1 MKGKGLLLFL
11 LGFAA
16 LWLALR
22 LPWLGG
28 DAGIPSMW
36 EYGYNVTDEGYYLVG
51 GKEKLLWGHFVDM
64 PRAETATYGYA
75 PGMHFLS
82 YAAHKVFGLSDWKWR
97 IPFVAINFAA
107 WIVLFLALARRLR
120 PLGAFLLCAA
130 FSCIPMIVAYERTA
144 SNDVLIGSLLVM
156 ACVAAAG
163 TERWRLFV
171 PAFLVTPIM
180 LIKPSM
186 WALLP
191 LVVCCVMTERK
202 TRSRLIDVLLFAGS
216 FAAAFALVMFSLHLV
231 TIPDA
236 NANGVS
242 VAEVLNRMNA
252 RYGLPN
258 ILDFAANF
266 KGVSCFPRD
275 PSGTMLGPLTLFL
288 APLPVFFFLRRI
300 SWRTAFGFF
309 IPAYVGAVSIMNTIY
324 THYFIP
330 VLMAVP
336 LLWMFLAEE
345 RGDAEE
351 SNERP
356 RNLLVVTA
364 LMVGAAFVLYLFL
377 SSPARLD
384 PAIQRAYSRIYN
396 LPQDNVWTVSALPA
410 VLFSLVVTAI
420 CAVCGYR
427 KLGCRGL
434 IASAGA
440 ALLVGS
446 VAFALLPAV
455 RIAPAMRV
463 QSEIYVMPLL
473 LSVTLGAILLV
484 ASSAFPLLT
493 GKAWCAIPLAV
504 VVVAYLLTPTWR
516 AAAVELVRPATHYH
530 RDAAKELAKLLP
542 EDAIVL
548 GERADQMLMSVP
560 VRTSS
565 TFLANSDGT
574 KTAEDIL
581 KVKPDAKLYLM
592 ADTQHAYNL
601 QNFAKKKDRFALQPL
616 AKVKMPSF
624 ETGKPVD
631 VHLCKII
638 VMDNSKNG
646 RK

>member
-1 MKGKGLLLFL
+1 MKGKRLPLFL
-11 LGFAA
+11 LAFAA

-51 GKEKLLWGHFVDM
+51 GKEKLLWGNFVDL

-107 WIVLFLALARRLR
+107 WIVLFLALVRKLR
-120 PLGAFLLCAA
+120 PLGAFLVCTA
-130 FSCIPMIVAYERTA
+130 FSCIPMVVAYERTA

-156 ACVAAAG
+156 SCVAAAG
-163 TERWRLFV
+163 TGRWRLAV
-171 PAFLVTPIM
+171 PAFLVTPII
-180 LIKPSM
+180 LIKPSL

-191 LVVCCVMTERK
+191 LVVCCVLMERK
-202 TRSRLIDVLLFAGS
+202 TRSRLIDAAVFAGA
-216 FAAAFALVMFSLHLV
+216 FVAAFALVKLLLYLITLPEAS
-231 TIPDA
+231 
-236 NANGVS
+236 ANGVS
-242 VAEVLNRMNA
+242 VAEIIRRMDA

-258 ILDFAANF
+258 VLDFATDF

-288 APLPVFFFLRRI
+288 VPLPVFFFLRRI
-300 SWRTAFGFF
+300 SWRTAFGLF

-336 LLWMFLAEE
+336 LLWMFMSEE
-345 RGDAEE
+345 KGDAEGADE
-351 SNERP
+351 KV
-356 RNLLVVTA
+356 RNLLITVV
-364 LMVGAAFVLYLFL
+364 LMLGAVFVLYLFL
-377 SSPARLD
+377 SSPMKLD
-384 PAIQRAYSRIYN
+384 PAIQRVYSRIYN
-396 LPQDNVWTVSALPA
+396 LPQDNVWAVSALPA
-410 VLFSLVVTAI
+410 FLFAQVVTTV
-420 CAVCGYR
+420 CAACGFR
-427 KLGCRGL
+427 KLGRRGL

-463 QSEIYVMPLL
+463 PAETYLMPLVL
-473 LSVTLGAILLV
+473 TVGLGAILIV
-484 ASSAFPLLT
+484 ANSVFPQLT
-493 GKAWCAIPLAV
+493 RRGWCAIPLAV
-504 VVVAYLLTPTWR
+504 VAAGYLLTPTWR

-548 GERADQMLMSVP
+548 GERTDQMLMSVP

-581 KVKPDAKLYLM
+581 KAKPDAKLYLM

-601 QNFAKKKDRFALQPL
+601 QNFAKRKDRFALQPL
-616 AKVKMPSF
+616 AKFKMPSF
-624 ETGKPVD
+624 ATGKPVD
-631 VHLCKII
+631 VHLFRIHVKETH
-638 VMDNSKNG
+638 K
-646 RK
+646 

>member
-1 MKGKGLLLFL
+1 MKGKSLLLFL
-11 LGFAA
+11 LAFAGI
-16 LWLALR
+16 WLALR

-51 GKEKLLWGHFVDM
+51 GKEKLLWGSFVDL

-97 IPFVAINFAA
+97 IPFVAINLAA
-107 WIVLFLALARRLR
+107 WIVLFLALARKFR
-120 PLGAFLLCAA
+120 PLGAFLVCAA
-130 FSCIPMIVAYERTA
+130 FSCIPMVVAYERTA

-156 ACVAAAG
+156 SCVAAVG
-163 TERWRLFV
+163 TGRWRLVV

-191 LVVCCVMTERK
+191 LVVCCVMMERK
-202 TRSRLIDVLLFAGS
+202 TRSRVVDALLFAGS
-216 FAAAFALVMFSLHLV
+216 FAAAFALVTLSLYLV
-231 TIPDA
+231 TIPEA

-242 VAEVLNRMNA
+242 VAEILNRMNA

-258 ILDFAANF
+258 ILDFATNF

-288 APLPVFFFLRRI
+288 VPLPVFFFLRRV
-300 SWRTAFGFF
+300 SWRTAFGLF

-336 LLWMFLAEE
+336 LLWMFLSEE
-345 RGDAEE
+345 KGDAEE
-351 SNERP
+351 TDEKA
-356 RNLLVVTA
+356 RNLLVTAA

-377 SSPARLD
+377 SAPAKLD
-384 PAIQRAYSRIYN
+384 PAIQRVYSRIYN

-410 VLFSLVVTAI
+410 VLLSLVVTAI
-420 CAVCGYR
+420 CAACGFR
-427 KLGCRGL
+427 KVGYRGL

-455 RIAPAMRV
+455 RIAPAMRIPP
-463 QSEIYVMPLL
+463 ETYLMPLVL
-473 LSVTLGAILLV
+473 TAAFGAVLLV
-484 ASSAFPLLT
+484 AGSVFPRLT
-493 GKAWCAIPLAV
+493 GKTWCVIPLAV
-504 VVVAYLLTPTWR
+504 VVAGYLLTPTWR

-581 KVKPDAKLYLM
+581 KAKPGAKLYLL

-601 QNFAKKKDRFALQPL
+601 QNFAKRKDRFALQPL
-616 AKVKMPSF
+616 AKFKMPSF
-624 ETGKPVD
+624 ATGKPVD
-631 VHLCKII
+631 VHLCRINVLKGTH
-638 VMDNSKNG
+638 K
-646 RK
+646 

>member
-1 MKGKGLLLFL
+1 MKRLFPFL
-11 LGFAA
+11 LAFAA

-51 GKEKLLWGHFVDM
+51 GKEKFLWGNFVDL

-82 YAAHKVFGLSDWKWR
+82 YAAHKAFGLSDWKWR
-97 IPFVAINFAA
+97 IPFVTINFIA
-107 WIVLFLALARRLR
+107 WIVLFLVLARRMR

-130 FSCIPMIVAYERTA
+130 FSCIPMVVAYERTA

-156 ACVAAAG
+156 ACAAAAG
-163 TERWRLFV
+163 QGRWRLVV
-171 PAFLVTPIM
+171 PAFIVTPIM
-180 LIKPSM
+180 LIKPSL

-191 LVVCCVMTERK
+191 LVVCCVMMERK
-202 TRSRLIDVLLFAGS
+202 TRSRVIDALVFAGS
-216 FAAAFALVMFSLHLV
+216 FVVAFALVKLSLYLV
-231 TIPDA
+231 TLPEA
-236 NANGVS
+236 SANGVS
-242 VAEVLNRMNA
+242 VAEIIRRMDA

-258 ILDFAANF
+258 ILDFVTDF

-288 APLPVFFFLRRI
+288 LPLPVFFFLRRI
-300 SWRTAFGFF
+300 SWRTAFGLF

-336 LLWMFLAEE
+336 LLWMFVSEE
-345 RGDAEE
+345 QEEGDSDEK
-351 SNERP
+351 P
-356 RNLLVVTA
+356 RNLLVTVA
-364 LMVGAAFVLYLFL
+364 LMLGAAFILYLFM
-377 SSPARLD
+377 SAPGKLD
-384 PAIQRAYSRIYN
+384 PSVQRVYARIYN
-396 LPQDNVWTVSALPA
+396 LPQDNVWSVSALPS
-410 VLFSLVVTAI
+410 VLLAAAVTAI
-420 CAVCGYR
+420 CAVFGFR
-427 KLGCRGL
+427 KSGWKGL
-434 IASAGA
+434 VAPSAA

-463 QSEIYVMPLL
+463 PFETYLMPLL
-473 LSVTLGAILLV
+473 LTVTLGAILIV
-484 ASSAFPLLT
+484 ARSVFPRLT
-493 GKAWCAIPLAV
+493 GTAWCVIPLAV
-504 VVVAYLLTPTWR
+504 VASGYLLVPTWR
-516 AAAVELVRPATHYH
+516 SAAGDLLRPATHYH
-530 RDAAKELAKLLP
+530 RDAARELAKLLP

-548 GERADQMLMSVP
+548 GERSDQMLMSVP
-560 VRTSS
+560 VKTSS
-565 TFLANSDGT
+565 TFIANSDGT

-581 KVKPDAKLYLM
+581 KVKPDAKLYLL

-601 QNFAKKKDRFALQPL
+601 QNFAKQKERFALQPL
-616 AKVKMPSF
+616 AKFSMPSF
-624 ETGKPVD
+624 ATGKPAD

-638 VMDNSKNG
+638 VRNNVKGGDK
-646 RK
+646 

>member
-1 MKGKGLLLFL
+1 MKASKWLW
-11 LGFAA
+11 FAA
-16 LWLALR
+16 FVVV
-22 LPWLGG
+22 WLGLRVFWLDG
-28 DAGIPSMW
+28 DAGIPSVW

-51 GKEKLLWGHFVDM
+51 GKEKLLWGNFVDL

-107 WIVLFLALARRLR
+107 WIVLFLALARKLR
-120 PLGAFLLCAA
+120 PLGAFLVCAA
-130 FSCIPMIVAYERTA
+130 FSCIPMIVVYERTA

-156 ACVAAAG
+156 SCVAAAG
-163 TERWRLFV
+163 TERWRLAV

-180 LIKPSM
+180 LIKPSL

-191 LVVCCVMTERK
+191 LVACCVMMERK
-202 TRSRLIDVLLFAGS
+202 TRSRLVDAAVFAGS
-216 FAAAFALVMFSLHLV
+216 FVAAFALVKLSLYLV
-231 TIPDA
+231 TLPEA
-236 NANGVS
+236 SANGVS
-242 VAEVLNRMNA
+242 VAEIIRRMDA

-258 ILDFAANF
+258 ILDFATDF

-288 APLPVFFFLRRI
+288 VPLPVFFFLRRI
-300 SWRTAFGFF
+300 SWRTAFGLF

-345 RGDAEE
+345 RDDADE
-351 SNERP
+351 SDEKP
-356 RNLLVVTA
+356 RNLLIAVA
-364 LMVGAAFVLYLFL
+364 LMLGAAFVLYLFL
-377 SSPARLD
+377 SAPAKLD
-384 PAIQRAYSRIYN
+384 PSVQRVYSRIYN
-396 LPQDNVWTVSALPA
+396 LPQDNVWTVSALPS
-410 VLFSLVVTAI
+410 VLLTVAVTAI
-420 CAVCGYR
+420 CAAFGWR
-427 KLGCRGL
+427 KAGGRGL
-434 IASAGA
+434 VASSAA

-455 RIAPAMRV
+455 RIAPALRV
-463 QSEIYVMPLL
+463 PAETYLMPLL
-473 LSVTLGAILLV
+473 LTVTLGAILIV
-484 ASSAFPLLT
+484 ACSAFPRIA
-493 GKAWCAIPLAV
+493 GKSWSAIPLV
-504 VVVAYLLTPTWR
+504 VVGIGYLMTPAWR
-516 AAAVELVRPATHYH
+516 SAAVELVRPATHYH

-548 GERADQMLMSVP
+548 GERSDQMLMSVP

-565 TFLANSDGT
+565 TFIANSDGT

-581 KVKPDAKLYLM
+581 KARPDAKLYLL
-592 ADTQHAYNL
+592 ADTQHSYNL
-601 QNFAKKKDRFALQPL
+601 QNFSKKKERFALQPL
-616 AKVKMPSF
+616 AKFSMPSF
-624 ETGKPVD
+624 ANGRPAD

-638 VMDNSKNG
+638 VRNDVKG
-646 RK
+646 GGK

>member
-1 MKGKGLLLFL
+1 MKGKSLLLFL
-11 LGFAA
+11 LAFAA

-51 GKEKLLWGHFVDM
+51 GKEKLLWGNFVDL

-107 WIVLFLALARRLR
+107 WIVLFLALARKLR
-120 PLGAFLLCAA
+120 PLGAFLVCAA

-156 ACVAAAG
+156 SCVAATG
-163 TERWRLFV
+163 TERWRLAV

-180 LIKPSM
+180 LIKPSL

-191 LVVCCVMTERK
+191 LVVCCVLMERK
-202 TRSRLIDVLLFAGS
+202 TRSRLIDAAVFAGA
-216 FAAAFALVMFSLHLV
+216 FVAAFALVKLSLYLV
-231 TIPDA
+231 TLPEA
-236 NANGVS
+236 SANGVS
-242 VAEVLNRMNA
+242 VAEIIRRMDA

-258 ILDFAANF
+258 ILDFATDF

-288 APLPVFFFLRRI
+288 VPLPVFFFLRRI
-300 SWRTAFGFF
+300 SWRTAFGIF

-330 VLMAVP
+330 ALMAVP
-336 LLWMFLAEE
+336 LLWMFMSEE
-345 RGDAEE
+345 KGDAEGADE
-351 SNERP
+351 KP
-356 RNLLVVTA
+356 RNLLVTVA
-364 LMVGAAFVLYLFL
+364 LMLGAAFVLYLFL
-377 SSPARLD
+377 SSPVKLD
-384 PAIQRAYSRIYN
+384 PAIQRVYSRIYN

-410 VLFSLVVTAI
+410 FLFALVVTAV
-420 CAVCGYR
+420 CAACGFR
-427 KLGCRGL
+427 KLGRRGL

-455 RIAPAMRV
+455 WIAPAMRV
-463 QSEIYVMPLL
+463 PSETYLMPLI
-473 LSVTLGAILLV
+473 LSVAAGAILLV
-484 ASSAFPLLT
+484 VCSVFPRFA
-493 GKAWCAIPLAV
+493 GKAWCVIPLAV
-504 VVVAYLLTPTWR
+504 VAAGYLLTPTWR
-516 AAAVELVRPATHYH
+516 TAAVELVRPATHYH
-530 RDAAKELAKLLP
+530 RDAAKELVKLLP

-574 KTAEDIL
+574 RTAEDIL
-581 KVKPDAKLYLM
+581 KAKPDAKLYLM

-601 QNFAKKKDRFALQPL
+601 QNFAKRKDRFALQPL
-616 AKVKMPSF
+616 AKFKMPSF
-624 ETGKPVD
+624 ATGKPVD
-631 VHLCKII
+631 VHLCRINVLKETH
-638 VMDNSKNG
+638 K
-646 RK
+646 

>member
-1 MKGKGLLLFL
+1 MKGKSLLLFL
-11 LGFAA
+11 LAFAA
-16 LWLALR
+16 IWLALR

-51 GKEKLLWGHFVDM
+51 GKEKLLWGNFVDL

-107 WIVLFLALARRLR
+107 WIVLFLALARKLR
-120 PLGAFLLCAA
+120 PLGAFLVCAA
-130 FSCIPMIVAYERTA
+130 FSCIPMIVVYERTA

-156 ACVAAAG
+156 SCVAATG
-163 TERWRLFV
+163 TGRWRLAV

-180 LIKPSM
+180 LIKPSL

-191 LVVCCVMTERK
+191 LVVCCVLMERK
-202 TRSRLIDVLLFAGS
+202 TRSRLIDTAVFAGA
-216 FAAAFALVMFSLHLV
+216 FVAAFALVKLSLYLI
-231 TIPDA
+231 TLPEA
-236 NANGVS
+236 SANGVS
-242 VAEVLNRMNA
+242 VAEIIRRMDA

-258 ILDFAANF
+258 ILDFVTDF

-288 APLPVFFFLRRI
+288 VPLPVFFFLRRI
-300 SWRTAFGFF
+300 SWRTAFGLF

-330 VLMAVP
+330 ALMAVP
-336 LLWMFLAEE
+336 LLWMFMSEE
-345 RGDAEE
+345 KGDAEGA
-351 SNERP
+351 NEKP
-356 RNLLVVTA
+356 RNLLVTVV
-364 LMVGAAFVLYLFL
+364 LMRGAAFVLYLFL
-377 SSPARLD
+377 SSPVKLD
-384 PAIQRAYSRIYN
+384 PAIQRVYSRIYN

-410 VLFSLVVTAI
+410 VLFALVVTAV
-420 CAVCGYR
+420 CAACGFR
-427 KLGCRGL
+427 KLGRRGL

-455 RIAPAMRV
+455 WIAPAMRV
-463 QSEIYVMPLL
+463 PSETYLMPLVL
-473 LSVTLGAILLV
+473 TAACGAVLLV
-484 ASSAFPLLT
+484 LCSVYPQLT
-493 GKAWCAIPLAV
+493 RRGWCAIPLAV
-504 VVVAYLLTPTWR
+504 VATGYLLTPTWR
-516 AAAVELVRPATHYH
+516 TAAVELVRPATHYH

-574 KTAEDIL
+574 RTAEDIL
-581 KVKPDAKLYLM
+581 KAKPDAKLYLM

-616 AKVKMPSF
+616 AKFKMPSF
-624 ETGKPVD
+624 ATGKPAD
-631 VHLCKII
+631 VHLCRINVLKETQ
-638 VMDNSKNG
+638 K
-646 RK
+646 

>member
-1 MKGKGLLLFL
+1 MKGKSLLLFL
-11 LGFAA
+11 LAFAA

-51 GKEKLLWGHFVDM
+51 GKEKLLWGNFVDL

-107 WIVLFLALARRLR
+107 WIVLFLALARKLR
-120 PLGAFLLCAA
+120 PLCAFLVCAA
-130 FSCIPMIVAYERTA
+130 FSCIPMIVVYERTA

-163 TERWRLFV
+163 TERWRLAV

-180 LIKPSM
+180 LIKPSL

-191 LVVCCVMTERK
+191 LVVCCVLMERK
-202 TRSRLIDVLLFAGS
+202 TRSRLIDATVFAGA
-216 FAAAFALVMFSLHLV
+216 FVAAFALVKLSLYLV
-231 TIPDA
+231 TLPEA
-236 NANGVS
+236 SANGVS
-242 VAEVLNRMNA
+242 VAEIIRRMDA

-258 ILDFAANF
+258 ILDFATDF

-288 APLPVFFFLRRI
+288 VPLPVFFFLRRI
-300 SWRTAFGFF
+300 SWRTAFGLF

-336 LLWMFLAEE
+336 LLWMFMSEE
-345 RGDAEE
+345 KSDAEGADE
-351 SNERP
+351 KP
-356 RNLLVVTA
+356 RNMLITVV
-364 LMVGAAFVLYLFL
+364 LMLGAAFVLYLFL
-377 SSPARLD
+377 SSPVKID
-384 PAIQRAYSRIYN
+384 PTIQRVYSRIYN
-396 LPQDNVWTVSALPA
+396 LPQANVWTVSALPA
-410 VLFSLVVTAI
+410 VLLALMVTAV
-420 CAVCGYR
+420 CAACGLR
-427 KLGCRGL
+427 KLGRRGL

-463 QSEIYVMPLL
+463 PSETYLMPLVL
-473 LSVTLGAILLV
+473 TVAFGAVLLV
-484 ASSAFPLLT
+484 LCSVYPQLT
-493 GKAWCAIPLAV
+493 RRGWCAIPLAI
-504 VVVAYLLTPTWR
+504 VAAGYLLTPTWR

-542 EDAIVL
+542 GDAIVL

-581 KVKPDAKLYLM
+581 KAKPDAKLYLM

-601 QNFAKKKDRFALQPL
+601 QNFAKRKDRFALQPL
-616 AKVKMPSF
+616 AKFRMPSF
-624 ETGKPVD
+624 ATGKPVD

-638 VMDNSKNG
+638 VKDNGK
-646 RK
+646 

>member
-1 MKGKGLLLFL
+1 MKRLLPFL
-11 LGFAA
+11 LAFAA

-51 GKEKLLWGHFVDM
+51 GKEKLLWGNFVDL

-82 YAAHKVFGLSDWKWR
+82 YAAHKAFGLSDWKWR
-97 IPFVAINFAA
+97 IPFVTINFIA
-107 WIVLFLALARRLR
+107 WIVLFLVLARRMR

-130 FSCIPMIVAYERTA
+130 FSCIPMVVAYERTA

-156 ACVAAAG
+156 ACAAAAG
-163 TERWRLFV
+163 QGRWRLVV
-171 PAFLVTPIM
+171 PAFIVTPIM
-180 LIKPSM
+180 LIKPSL

-191 LVVCCVMTERK
+191 LVVCCVMMERK
-202 TRSRLIDVLLFAGS
+202 TRSRMMDALVFAGS
-216 FAAAFALVMFSLHLV
+216 FVVAFALVKLSLYLV
-231 TIPDA
+231 TLPEA
-236 NANGVS
+236 SANGVS
-242 VAEVLNRMNA
+242 VAEIIRRMDA

-258 ILDFAANF
+258 ILDFVTDF

-288 APLPVFFFLRRI
+288 VPLPVFFFLRRI
-300 SWRTAFGFF
+300 SWRTAFGLF

-336 LLWMFLAEE
+336 LLWMFVSEE
-345 RGDAEE
+345 QEEGDSDEK
-351 SNERP
+351 P
-356 RNLLVVTA
+356 RNLLVMVA
-364 LMVGAAFVLYLFL
+364 LMLGAAFILYLFM
-377 SSPARLD
+377 SAPGKLD
-384 PAIQRAYSRIYN
+384 PSVQRVYARIYN
-396 LPQDNVWTVSALPA
+396 LPQDNVWSVSALPS
-410 VLFSLVVTAI
+410 VLLAAAVTAI
-420 CAVCGYR
+420 CAVFGFR
-427 KLGCRGL
+427 KSGWKGL
-434 IASAGA
+434 VAPSAA
-440 ALLVGS
+440 ALFVGS

-463 QSEIYVMPLL
+463 PSETYLMPLL
-473 LSVTLGAILLV
+473 LTVTLGAILIV
-484 ASSAFPLLT
+484 ARSVFPRLT
-493 GKAWCAIPLAV
+493 GKAWCAIPL
-504 VVVAYLLTPTWR
+504 VVVASGYLLVPTWR
-516 AAAVELVRPATHYH
+516 SAAGDLMRPATHYH
-530 RDAAKELAKLLP
+530 RDAARELAKLLP

-548 GERADQMLMSVP
+548 GERSDQMLMSVP
-560 VRTSS
+560 VKTSS
-565 TFLANSDGT
+565 TFIANSDGT

-581 KVKPDAKLYLM
+581 KVKPDAKLYLL

-601 QNFAKKKDRFALQPL
+601 QNFAKQKERFALQPL
-616 AKVKMPSF
+616 AKFSMPSF
-624 ETGKPVD
+624 ATGKPAD

-638 VMDNSKNG
+638 VRNNVKG
-646 RK
+646 GGK

>member
-1 MKGKGLLLFL
+1 MKGKSLLLFL
-11 LGFAA
+11 LAFAG

-28 DAGIPSMW
+28 DAGIASMW

-51 GKEKLLWGHFVDM
+51 GKEKFLWGNFVDL

-82 YAAHKVFGLSDWKWR
+82 CAAHKVFGLSDWKWR

-107 WIVLFLALARRLR
+107 WIVLFLALARKLR
-120 PLGAFLLCAA
+120 PLGAFLVCAA
-130 FSCIPMIVAYERTA
+130 FSCIPMVVAYERTA

-156 ACVAAAG
+156 SCVAATG
-163 TERWRLFV
+163 TGRWRLAV
-171 PAFLVTPIM
+171 PAFLVAPIM

-191 LVVCCVMTERK
+191 LVVCCVMMERK
-202 TRSRLIDVLLFAGS
+202 TRSRVIDALVFAGS
-216 FAAAFALVMFSLHLV
+216 FVAAFVLVKLSLYLV
-231 TIPDA
+231 TLPEA
-236 NANGVS
+236 SANGVS
-242 VAEVLNRMNA
+242 VAEIIRRMDA

-258 ILDFAANF
+258 ILDFATNF

-288 APLPVFFFLRRI
+288 VPLPVFFFLRRV
-300 SWRTAFGFF
+300 SWRTAFGLF

-330 VLMAVP
+330 ALMAVP
-336 LLWMFLAEE
+336 LLWMFLSEE
-345 RGDAEE
+345 KGDAEE
-351 SNERP
+351 TDEKA
-356 RNLLVVTA
+356 RNLLVTAA
-364 LMVGAAFVLYLFL
+364 LMVGAAFVFYLFM
-377 SSPARLD
+377 SSPEKLD
-384 PAIQRAYSRIYN
+384 PAIQRVYSRIYN
-396 LPQDNVWTVSALPA
+396 LPQDNVWIVSALPA
-410 VLFSLVVTAI
+410 VLLAFVVTAI
-420 CAVCGYR
+420 CAVCGFR
-427 KLGCRGL
+427 KLGYRGL

-463 QSEIYVMPLL
+463 SSETYLMPLVL
-473 LSVTLGAILLV
+473 TAAFGAVLLV
-484 ASSAFPLLT
+484 AGSVFPRLT
-493 GKAWCAIPLAV
+493 GKAWCVIPLAV
-504 VVVAYLLTPTWR
+504 VVAGYLLTPTWR
-516 AAAVELVRPATHYH
+516 TAAVELVRPATHYH

-581 KVKPDAKLYLM
+581 KAKPGAKLYLL

-616 AKVKMPSF
+616 AKFKMPSF
-624 ETGKPVD
+624 ATGKPVD
-631 VHLCKII
+631 VHLCRINVLKGAH
-638 VMDNSKNG
+638 K
-646 RK
+646 

>member
-1 MKGKGLLLFL
+1 MKGKSLLLFL
-11 LGFAA
+11 LAFAV

-51 GKEKLLWGHFVDM
+51 GKEKLLWGNFVDL

-82 YAAHKVFGLSDWKWR
+82 YAAHRLFGLSDWKWR
-97 IPFVAINFAA
+97 IPFVVINLAA
-107 WIVLFLALARRLR
+107 WIVLFLALARKFR
-120 PLGAFLLCAA
+120 PLGAFLVCAA
-130 FSCIPMIVAYERTA
+130 FSCVPMVVAYERTA

-156 ACVAAAG
+156 SCVAAVG
-163 TERWRLFV
+163 TGRWRLVV

-191 LVVCCVMTERK
+191 LVVCCVMMERK
-202 TRSRLIDVLLFAGS
+202 TRSRVVDALLFAGS
-216 FAAAFALVMFSLHLV
+216 FAAAFALVTLSLYLV
-231 TIPDA
+231 TIPEA
-236 NANGVS
+236 NANDVS

-258 ILDFAANF
+258 ILDFATNF

-288 APLPVFFFLRRI
+288 VPLPVFFFLRRI
-300 SWRTAFGFF
+300 SWRTAFGLF

-330 VLMAVP
+330 ALMAVP
-336 LLWMFLAEE
+336 LLWMFLSEE
-345 RGDAEE
+345 KGDAEE
-351 SNERP
+351 TDEKA
-356 RNLLVVTA
+356 RNLLVTAA
-364 LMVGAAFVLYLFL
+364 LMVGAAFVFYLFV
-377 SSPARLD
+377 SSPEKLD
-384 PAIQRAYSRIYN
+384 PAIQRVYSRIYN
-396 LPQDNVWTVSALPA
+396 LPQDNVWIVSALPA
-410 VLFSLVVTAI
+410 VLLAFVVTAI
-420 CAVCGYR
+420 CAVCGFR
-427 KLGCRGL
+427 KLGYRGL

-463 QSEIYVMPLL
+463 PSETYLMPLVL
-473 LSVTLGAILLV
+473 TAAFGAVLLV
-484 ASSAFPLLT
+484 AGSVFPRLT
-493 GKAWCAIPLAV
+493 GKAWCVIPLAV
-504 VVVAYLLTPTWR
+504 VVAGYLLTPTWR
-516 AAAVELVRPATHYH
+516 TAAVELVRPATHYH

-581 KVKPDAKLYLM
+581 KAKPGAKLYLL

-616 AKVKMPSF
+616 AKFKMPSF
-624 ETGKPVD
+624 ATGKPVD
-631 VHLCKII
+631 VHLCRINVLKGAH
-638 VMDNSKNG
+638 K
-646 RK
+646 